1 MRIMLIML
9 ISAIWGNLRIR
20 EGNRQAGNGFFETVS
35 TLRNK
40 TILKSEQD
48 QVWTDEL
55 KAVIAYYA

>member
-1 MRIMLIML
+1 MRTMLKIGHL
-9 ISAIWGNLRIR
+9 EPLSYSRR
-20 EGNRQAGNGFFETVS
+20 KPAGRVNGFFETVS

-48 QVWTDEL
+48 RVWTDEL